1 MNTTVILTV
10 IGSDRPGLTGALAD
24 AILSAGGNWLE
35 GQLTRLGGK
44 YVGAVLVEL
53 PDDRLALLREAV
65 RAVDAAG
72 LKVEI
77 VAGDAAVEPGTGG
90 PLMLSIV
97 GQDRLGIVREVTRAL
112 AASAINIE
120 TFESSTE
127 DSPWS
132 GGLLFKAEM
141 ALRPPA
147 GMTRAD
153 VQAVLESV
161 SGEIMVDFAVA
172 EPVAR

>member
-1 MNTTVILTV
+1 
-10 IGSDRPGLTGALAD
+10 LA
-24 AILSAGGNWLE
+24 
-35 GQLTRLGGK
+35 RRGGK

-53 PDDRLALLREAV
+53 PEDRLALLRETV
-65 RAVDAAG
+65 PAVDAAG

-77 VAGDAAVEPGTGG
+77 IAGEAPGAGDIGG
-90 PLMLSIV
+90 PPHLSIV

-112 AASAINIE
+112 AALGINIE
-120 TFESSTE
+120 AFESSTE

-172 EPVAR
+172 EPAARQP